1 MAFDRARAE
10 VEAFG
15 DVIVFQAG
23 GVEPF
28 FERFGP
34 AAVAEGVAIP
44 DAAQEWHFVEAGASA
59 GLHGEG
65 GRCR

>member
-1 MAFDRARAE
+1 MAFDGARAE
-10 VEAFG
+10 VEAFR
-15 DVIVFQAG
+15 DVIVFQSR

-28 FERFGP
+28 FERFRP
-34 AAVAEGVAIP
+34 ATVAEGVSIP

>member
-15 DVIVFQAG
+15 DVIVFQSRE
-23 GVEPF
+23 VEPF

-34 AAVAEGVAIP
+34 ADVAEGVAVP
-44 DAAQEWHFVEAGASA
+44 DASQ
-59 GLHGEG
+59 
-65 GRCR
+65 